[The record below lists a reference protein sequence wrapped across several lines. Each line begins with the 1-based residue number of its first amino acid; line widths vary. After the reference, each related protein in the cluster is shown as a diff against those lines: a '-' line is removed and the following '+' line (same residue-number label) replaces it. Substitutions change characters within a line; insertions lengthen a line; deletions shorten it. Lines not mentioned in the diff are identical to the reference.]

1 MKLIREQVKFIR
13 SQVVDKIIAVLEKND
28 NDINM
33 WGEVYTPSIDTKVGE
48 LCTIDRITYMGKGED
63 SILIDMSNEE
73 YNCTLALEELEL
85 DYLLDIAEYL
95 EENVVFN

>member
-1 MKLIREQVKFIR
+1 MKLIREQVKSIR
-13 SQVVDKIIAVLEKND
+13 SQVVEKIIVNLVRNNNEID
-28 NDINM
+28 M
-33 WGEVYTPSIDTKVGE
+33 FGEVYTPSIDTKVGE
-48 LCTIDRITYMGKGED
+48 LCTIDRITYMGRGED

-95 EENVVFN
+95 EENYCQ